1 MEERL
6 QKLKKRM
13 LDRVS
18 DRTYYGLI
26 DYVGEIYSG
35 DYDLVVIMARKFSN
49 LYLALLPLV
58 RKEYLGH
65 FEDLRKRRE
74 EQRTA
79 ALVIS
84 DRALDVILADIR
96 EKKGGTRFK
105 RVRIADDI
113 IIHGTSMRNMKSR
126 LETAF
131 KEAGVTDFVVDITA
145 YGVNLSGLD
154 LRENEI
160 KWEFAGEKFTSGSW
174 RYLSGEIVDIL
185 YIMGQPYTSYVP
197 NATILM
203 DSPTGIKIGEY
214 IKDSSLH
221 EITDTSMKRNNC
233 RAYVWAKKSENEF
246 ELCVTCRIY
255 EFEELRKYILVP
267 MVSINPIDELM
278 IEKYIS
284 ALEVYVRES
293 QSNYMKQIL
302 TECSGEYK
310 YRCIIYILSALEG
323 WHFIEADI
331 QAERSA
337 CRYDETEEKY
347 NFLNAFL
354 CSSEDSAKIPARR
367 TLEEIDSLYIQ
378 NNWFAAETD
387 FGKLDEDVADLE
399 KELTKLTHQ
408 TTDML
413 QENLTNLIGKYL
425 HINSELDEEKLRNME
440 KDTISTVR
448 RRTTGLPLVSVI
460 KRIEKMGNSIE
471 NIFYSVFCAID
482 FGKGSIIPK
491 IFLNGSQKI
500 YAAVLHPGEQN
511 YRYFVDNY
519 FPVMYGMYHLESELE
534 DKAVIQAKETLW
546 NEYKKIADNKMFWD
560 SDRNYLVNI
569 SMRDEFEEILVNE
582 AFMYK
587 NPNELNEVI
596 KEAQKLINGG
606 LNGGSIQ

>member
-1 MEERL
+1 M
-6 QKLKKRM
+6 
-13 LDRVS
+13 
-18 DRTYYGLI
+18 
-26 DYVGEIYSG
+26 
-35 DYDLVVIMARKFSN
+35 
-49 LYLALLPLV
+49 
-58 RKEYLGH
+58 
-65 FEDLRKRRE
+65 
-74 EQRTA
+74 
-79 ALVIS
+79 
-84 DRALDVILADIR
+84 
-96 EKKGGTRFK
+96 
-105 RVRIADDI
+105 
-113 IIHGTSMRNMKSR
+113 
-126 LETAF
+126 
-131 KEAGVTDFVVDITA
+131 
-145 YGVNLSGLD
+145 
-154 LRENEI
+154 
-160 KWEFAGEKFTSGSW
+160 
-174 RYLSGEIVDIL
+174 
-185 YIMGQPYTSYVP
+185 
-197 NATILM
+197 
-203 DSPTGIKIGEY
+203 
-214 IKDSSLH
+214 
-221 EITDTSMKRNNC
+221 
-233 RAYVWAKKSENEF
+233 
-246 ELCVTCRIY
+246 
-255 EFEELRKYILVP
+255 
-267 MVSINPIDELM
+267 
-278 IEKYIS
+278 
-284 ALEVYVRES
+284 
-293 QSNYMKQIL
+293 
-302 TECSGEYK
+302 
-310 YRCIIYILSALEG
+310 
-323 WHFIEADI
+323 
-331 QAERSA
+331 
-337 CRYDETEEKY
+337 
-347 NFLNAFL
+347 
-354 CSSEDSAKIPARR
+354 PARR